1 MEICNGEKIML
12 FKSLDLYETPKAI
25 ESICHSYQI
34 ALEEEFVDPL
44 ILIPC
49 VILDFLCVHPFSDG
63 NVPSRYQQ
71 QIAA

>member
-1 MEICNGEKIML
+1 MGRYKGYRKYICKKIGSYIEDFMEICNGEKIML

-44 ILIPC
+44 ILYH
-49 VILDFLCVHPFSDG
+49 VLF
-63 NVPSRYQQ
+63 
-71 QIAA
+71 

>member
-1 MEICNGEKIML
+1 MYIEDFMEICNGEKIML

-44 ILIPC
+44 ILYH
-49 VILDFLCVHPFSDG
+49 VLF
-63 NVPSRYQQ
+63 
-71 QIAA
+71 